1 MLLAMSELSTNI
13 APGRPALRCAILQ
26 PSYIPWRGY
35 FHQIQK
41 ADIFIFLDDVQ
52 YDKDGWRNRNR
63 LKFPTG
69 VQWLSIPV
77 KTKGSLSEGI
87 TIREVKMLY
96 QKPWHKNHRQTI
108 HFGYAKA
115 PFYKQYAP
123 LLDELYAEGPELLA
137 DFTIASTIRLARE
150 LGIAHTRF
158 LRSSELPSSGIK
170 TERLLSLL
178 EPLGV
183 THYIS
188 GPSAKSYLELDRFRT
203 AGIGV
208 EFMEYG
214 YPEYPQL
221 HGEYDP
227 QVSIL
232 DLMLMTGPAAPSFIW
247 A

>member
-1 MLLAMSELSTNI
+1 MTELPTSP
-13 APGRPALRCAILQ
+13 APSRPPLSCAILQ

-41 ADIFIFLDDVQ
+41 SDIFIFLDDVQ

-77 KTKGSLSEGI
+77 KTKGSLSEGLKI
-87 TIREVKMLY
+87 NEVKILY
-96 QKPWHKNHRQTI
+96 QKPWHQNHRQTI
-108 HFGYAKA
+108 HFGYSKA
-115 PFYKQYAP
+115 PYYKHYAP
-123 LLDELYAEGPELLA
+123 LLDELYATGPELLA
-137 DFTIASTIRLARE
+137 DSTITSTIRLARE
-150 LGIAHTRF
+150 LGLTETRF
-158 LRSSELPSSGIK
+158 LRSSELPSHGVK

-178 EPLGV
+178 QPLGV

-188 GPSAKSYLELDRFRT
+188 GPSAASYMDLEQFAA
-203 AGIGV
+203 AGISV
-208 EFMEYG
+208 EFMQYG
-214 YPEYPQL
+214 YPPYPQL